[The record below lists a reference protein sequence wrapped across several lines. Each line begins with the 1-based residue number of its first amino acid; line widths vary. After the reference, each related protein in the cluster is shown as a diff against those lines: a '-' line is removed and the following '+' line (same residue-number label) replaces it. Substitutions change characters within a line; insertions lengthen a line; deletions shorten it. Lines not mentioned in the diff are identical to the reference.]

1 MQKICKTCRKEL
13 YNLMSN
19 FCSQTCFK
27 RFDEVRKEELVKSIK
42 EEQKMG
48 RITNTSMKLLIIR
61 VKQIHDPMVAEY
73 Q

>member
-1 MQKICKTCRKEL
+1 
-13 YNLMSN
+13 
-19 FCSQTCFK
+19 
-27 RFDEVRKEELVKSIK
+27 VRKEELVKSIK